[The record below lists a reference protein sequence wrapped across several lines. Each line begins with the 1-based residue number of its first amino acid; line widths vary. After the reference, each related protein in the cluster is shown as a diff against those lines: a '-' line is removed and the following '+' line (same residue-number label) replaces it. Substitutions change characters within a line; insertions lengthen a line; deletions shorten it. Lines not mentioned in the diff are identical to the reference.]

1 MSGLSPVS
9 QSAAAQPT
17 LQLPTGMQQGA
28 QQGAFGGIGGLGSFN
43 QFQPGQASALTSTM
57 TNNPFGGQF
66 QQGANQASQMGM
78 QGAQAIQGGAQ
89 QLQQGAGAVMN
100 TAFDPQSALY
110 QRYLQQLQQQSQA
123 NYAQSGVGSSPYAAG
138 LMDQNL
144 QNFNISWQAQQL
156 QNQIAGLG
164 AAGGAQNTASGM
176 FQAAPALAYGSA
188 QMPYAASTQMANTG
202 MQALQQLLG
211 YGQGGA
217 QLPQQQIQDY
227 LSLLGLQP
235 ALSQATNQTALTQA
249 QLQQQELNQLGAG
262 VGAGANALG
271 TLGKFASG
279 AMVAT

>member
-17 LQLPTGMQQGA
+17 LQLPQGMQQGA
-28 QQGAFGGIGGLGSFN
+28 QNQAFGGIGQLGSFN
-43 QFQPGQASALTSTM
+43 QYNPQQAQNLTYFL
-57 TNNPFGGQF
+57 TNNPYSGQF
-66 QQGANQASQMGM
+66 QGGAGQAAGMGM

-123 NYAQSGVGSSPYAAG
+123 GYAQSGVGSSPYAAG

-144 QNFNISWQAQQL
+144 QNFNTTWQAQQL

-164 AAGGAQNTASGM
+164 AAGTAQNLASGM
-176 FQAAPALAYGSA
+176 FQAAPSLAYGSA
-188 QMPYAASTQMANTG
+188 QMPYAASTQMATTG
-202 MQALQQLLG
+202 MQALQNLLG
-211 YGQGGA
+211 YGQAGA
-217 QLPQQQIQDY
+217 QLPQQQITDY
-227 LSLLGLQP
+227 MQLLGMQP
-235 ALSQATNQTALTQA
+235 GLSAATNQTALTQA
-249 QLQQQELNQLGAG
+249 QLQQMELNQLGAG

-271 TLGKFASG
+271 SLGKLASSG
-279 AMVAT
+279 MTLF

>member
-9 QSAAAQPT
+9 QSSAAQPT
-17 LQLPTGMQQGA
+17 AQLPLAMQQGA

-43 QFQPGQASALTSTM
+43 LYNPAGAQGFTNTLA
-57 TNNPFGGQF
+57 NNPFGGQF

-100 TAFDPQSALY
+100 TAFDPQQALY
-110 QRYLQQLQQQSQA
+110 NRYLQQLQQQSQA
-123 NYAQSGVGSSPYAAG
+123 GYAQSGVGSSPYAAG

-144 QNFNISWQAQQL
+144 QNFNTTWQAQQL
-156 QNQIAGLG
+156 ANQVAGLG

-176 FQAAPALAYGSA
+176 FQAAPQLAYGSA
-188 QMPYAASTQMANTG
+188 QMPYAASTLMANQG
-202 MQALQQLLG
+202 MQALQQFLG
-211 YGQGGA
+211 YGQAGT
-217 QLPQQQIQDY
+217 QLPQQQIADY
-227 LSLLGLQP
+227 MQLLGLQP

-262 VGAGANALG
+262 VGAGANVLG
-271 TLGKFASG
+271 GLGKLAGGMTLF
-279 AMVAT
+279 